1 MKLTFKSGAVDLEG
15 DLFVPSN
22 CTRAAVVCHPHPQ
35 YGGDMN
41 NAVVCAI
48 AGVLRQAGYAT
59 LRFNFRG
66 VGASTGVY
74 GGGVGEIEDARN
86 AVRYLRERSGGAAI
100 TLAGYSFG
108 ALVGLQAGMSMEEVD
123 RLIAVAPPL
132 AFADLT
138 FLSQCEKGKLFIV
151 GDCDQFCSLTE
162 LREALV
168 RIAGPNTLRI
178 VPGADHFFA
187 GHERGVA
194 DAVRPFLQYTRQAGN
209 HSVK

>member
-1 MKLTFKSGAVDLEG
+1 MKLTFKSGALDLEG
-15 DLFVPSN
+15 DLFSLPN
-22 CTRAAVVCHPHPQ
+22 CARGAVVCHPHPQ

-41 NAVVCAI
+41 NAVVCAVV
-48 AGVLRQAGYAT
+48 GVLQEAGYAT

-66 VGASTGVY
+66 VGTSTGVY

-108 ALVGLQAGMSMEEVD
+108 ALVGLQAGMSMDEVD

-132 AFADLT
+132 AFTDLT

-151 GDCDQFCSLTE
+151 GDRDQFCSLTE

-187 GHERGVA
+187 GRERGVA
-194 DAVRPFLQYTRQAGN
+194 DALRPFLQ
-209 HSVK
+209 

>member
-1 MKLTFKSGAVDLEG
+1 MKLTFRSGVLDLEG
-15 DLFVPSN
+15 DLVLSPN
-22 CTRAAVVCHPHPQ
+22 CTRGAVVCHPHPQ
-35 YGGDMN
+35 YGGDMD

-48 AGVLRQAGYAT
+48 VGALHQAGYAT

-74 GGGVGEIEDARN
+74 GDGVGEIEDARN
-86 AVRYLRERSGGAAI
+86 AVCYLRDRSEGARF

-108 ALVGLQAGMSMEEVD
+108 AMVGLHAGMGMEEVD

-132 AFADLT
+132 AFGNIG
-138 FLSQCEKGKLFIV
+138 FLGQCPKEKLFIV
-151 GDCDQFCSLTE
+151 GDRDQFCGLAE
-162 LREALV
+162 LEEALAT
-168 RIAGPNTLRI
+168 IAEPKTLRV

-194 DAVRPFLQYTRQAGN
+194 DAARSFAL
-209 HSVK
+209 